1 MKKEAKMENLKT
13 LFVEVVKIELSI
25 YTKLS
30 KNMVANTIQHF
41 AEIRPFNKISIEQW
55 HCICSA
61 TGVKYDI

>member
-1 MKKEAKMENLKT
+1 MENLKT
-13 LFVEVVKIELSI
+13 LFVEVVKIELSS

-41 AEIRPFNKISIEQW
+41 AEMTPFNKISIEQW

-61 TGVKYDI
+61 NGVKYDI